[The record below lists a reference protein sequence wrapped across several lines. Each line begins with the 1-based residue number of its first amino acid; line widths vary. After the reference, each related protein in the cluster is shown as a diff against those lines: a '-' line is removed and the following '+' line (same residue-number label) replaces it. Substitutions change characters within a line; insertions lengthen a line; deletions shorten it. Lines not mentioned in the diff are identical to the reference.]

1 VRTSVIQLSPDYDD
15 PLDVRRRQAAELVRA
30 QAGADLVVLP
40 ELWPQGGFLYARWAE
55 QAASVDGPSVAAI
68 AEAAKSIGAWVHAGS
83 LIERDENGAL
93 YNTSVLLAPDG
104 SVAATYRKI
113 HLFGFSE
120 GEPTLLTAGSRPV
133 VVHTDLGRIG
143 LATCYDLRFPELFR
157 RLVEQGA
164 ELVVMPAAWP
174 AARVEHWSV
183 LARARAIENQY
194 VVIAANAAG
203 MQGPTAM
210 GGRSAVIDARGSVLA
225 EGGDSA
231 EVLSVEIDLADVRDW
246 RQRFPVLADRRL

>member
-1 VRTSVIQLSPDYDD
+1 MLTSVVQLAPDYTE
-15 PLDVRRRQAAELVRA
+15 PLDVRRQQAADIVSA
-30 QAGADLVVLP
+30 QSGADLVVLP
-40 ELWPQGGFLYARWAE
+40 ELWPQGGFLYGRWAD
-55 QAASVDGPSVAAI
+55 QAEPVDGPSVTAI
-68 AEAAKSIGAWVHAGS
+68 AEAAKTIGAWVHAGS
-83 LIERDENGAL
+83 IIERDHDGAL

-120 GEPTLLTAGSRPV
+120 GEPKLLTAGTDV
-133 VVHTDLGRIG
+133 VVVDTDLGRVG
-143 LATCYDLRFPELFR
+143 LVTCYDLRFPELFR
-157 RLVEQGA
+157 ALLDKGA

-203 MQGPTAM
+203 QQGSTVM
-210 GGRSAVIDARGSVLA
+210 GGRSAVIDARGTVLA
-225 EGGDSA
+225 EAGDA
-231 EVLSVEIDLADVRDW
+231 ADVLSVDVGLAEVREW
-246 RQRFPVLADRRL
+246 RERFPVLADRRL